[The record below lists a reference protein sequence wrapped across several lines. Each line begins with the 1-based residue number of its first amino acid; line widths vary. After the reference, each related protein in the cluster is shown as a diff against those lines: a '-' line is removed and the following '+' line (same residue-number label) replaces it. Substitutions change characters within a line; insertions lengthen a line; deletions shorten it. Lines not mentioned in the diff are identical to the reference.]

1 VRTLDLGGDKPL
13 PGITAAEAEPALG
26 LRGLRL
32 TLGRPELLRPQL
44 RALARAAVA
53 GDLRVLL
60 PMVTVPREFVA
71 AAALLE
77 EVVAELGAAG
87 LPCRRP
93 PLGMMVE
100 VPAAAL
106 TCEAFPAD
114 FHAIGSNDL
123 AQYTLAAS
131 RGDETLE
138 PLRRDGWPAVVRLIA
153 LTLESAGRQGVP
165 VCVCGEAAADPQ
177 RLEGLLRLGLRSVSV
192 PPSALAAVKRVIA
205 AAP

>member
-1 VRTLDLGGDKPL
+1 
-13 PGITAAEAEPALG
+13 
-26 LRGLRL
+26 
-32 TLGRPELLRPQL
+32 
-44 RALARAAVA
+44 
-53 GDLRVLL
+53 
-60 PMVTVPREFVA
+60 
-71 AAALLE
+71 
-77 EVVAELGAAG
+77 
-87 LPCRRP
+87 
-93 PLGMMVE
+93 MMVE